1 MLVYFSGS
9 QLKKDSVNSERKKR
23 GVNNAINLNWPRA
36 LKKPQGEKGCKLRD
50 VGVEKSRG
58 DVVITHLNICRLWV
72 GQGRANL
79 LLLQLFISPKGGPTF

>member
-36 LKKPQGEKGCKLRD
+36 LKKPQGEKSCKRGP
-50 VGVEKSRG
+50 VCVEESRG
-58 DVVITHLNICRLWV
+58 DVVISHLNIC
-72 GQGRANL
+72 
-79 LLLQLFISPKGGPTF
+79 QL